1 MVGGTRWI
9 YNREA
14 CRLHFRAVGMVI
26 YTYLMFLKDR
36 NFNSICSSIF
46 LLILNG
52 KNTGSKW
59 AMSTT
64 IFKTL
69 KSVQPTKARH
79 LDMTTVTWE
88 GCMSGSGYAPS
99 YLSISTTAA
108 SSSYA
113 TSSPVSVWS
122 WACHLWLCCWCPAST
137 VYVSLCTVCWSA
149 SLKRTALFQPC
160 FDVVV
165 LNTTGLPLQ
174 HS

>member
-52 KNTGSKW
+52 KSTGSKW

-64 IFKTL
+64 IFKHSKAYSQQKPDTL
-69 KSVQPTKARH
+69 
-79 LDMTTVTWE
+79 TWPQWL
-88 GCMSGSGYAPS
+88 GRTCMSGSGYAPS

-160 FDVVV
+160 SDVVV